1 MTHKLNEIKDSFFMH
16 LDMCQSTYQK
26 EADARQTYLSE
37 IKELIEYLDEFSE
50 NP

>member
-1 MTHKLNEIKDSFFMH
+1 MH

-26 EADARQTYLSE
+26 EADARQAYLSE
-37 IKELIEYLDEFSE
+37 RKELIEYLDEFSE